1 MNQDNVYLI
10 VSVLSNHPCKRV
22 WLIKHSFLLPDGYT
36 ETIHDTI
43 DNLQHLVQTVG
54 EYLN

>member
-1 MNQDNVYLI
+1 MQTGVVD
-10 VSVLSNHPCKRV
+10 KA
-22 WLIKHSFLLPDGYT
+22 LLPDGYT